1 MCVSEA
7 GITPERY
14 LLVGKAALR
23 AGAGR
28 RPALQN
34 RALVDENVRIPEW
47 TRKLVAVLKSLNGVG
62 EEVRART
69 RAAMAEQK
77 ASIQ

>member
-1 MCVSEA
+1 MQA
-7 GITPERY
+7 GGPRY
-14 LLVGKAALR
+14 RTAHCTTV
-23 AGAGR
+23 
-28 RPALQN
+28 PA
-34 RALVDENVRIPEW
+34 DENVRIPEW
-47 TRKLVAVLKSLNGVG
+47 TRKALKSLNGVG

>member
-1 MCVSEA
+1 MSQRRSAPVQA
-7 GITPERY
+7 GGPRY
-14 LLVGKAALR
+14 RTAHCTTVLAE
-23 AGAGR
+23 
-28 RPALQN
+28 
-34 RALVDENVRIPEW
+34 ENVRIPEW